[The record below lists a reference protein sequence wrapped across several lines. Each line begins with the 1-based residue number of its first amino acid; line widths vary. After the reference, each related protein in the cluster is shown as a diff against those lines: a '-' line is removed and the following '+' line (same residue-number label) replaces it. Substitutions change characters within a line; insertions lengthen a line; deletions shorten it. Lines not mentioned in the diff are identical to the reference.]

1 MRSILAILERIRAL
15 PRRTVVAAAVI
26 AFVIAAALIGV
37 LASPEELLGVLGL
50 VAYVV
55 AVLALSAAVTLAV
68 VKISPSQ
75 SAKEQAREGS

>member
-1 MRSILAILERIRAL
+1 MRAILQRIRAL
-15 PRRTVVAAAVI
+15 PRRTFVVTGVI
-26 AFVIAAALIGV
+26 AFVLAVALIAV

-50 VAYVV
+50 AAYVV

-75 SAKEQAREGS
+75 SAKEQAREG